1 MDPLP
6 AIVVGMEEFGKST
19 FELLLCG
26 HEMNYPEDTIMLTI
40 LSAMLRPQFVDEDK
54 GSSEHYR

>member
-1 MDPLP
+1 
-6 AIVVGMEEFGKST
+6 VGMEEFGKST